1 MIRARGSATCLP
13 SCFPSLVLA
22 LSLCSPSPGQERR
35 AVTID
40 DYFRL
45 KSVSA
50 PRISP
55 EGAWVAYTVRTPD
68 YDEQASETS
77 LWLTPTSGGE
87 PLRMTAPGYS
97 ASRPRWSPD
106 GKFLSFLA
114 DRNDNQT
121 QVWVFDRRGGDAQ
134 PLTEVKQGV
143 SSYDWSPNSSRLLLS
158 IRDPESEDED
168 GEDEPEPWG
177 G

>member
-1 MIRARGSATCLP
+1 MFRASGSATYIP
-13 SCFPSLVLA
+13 TFALA
-22 LSLCSPSPGQERR
+22 LSLCSPSPCQERR

-45 KSVSA
+45 RAVSA

-55 EGAWVAYTVRTPD
+55 EGAWVAYTVRAAN
-68 YDEQASETS
+68 YEAQSSETS
-77 LWLTPTSGGE
+77 LWLAPTSGGE
-87 PLRMTAPGYS
+87 PLRMSAPGYS

-106 GKFLSFLA
+106 GKSLSFLA
-114 DRNDNQT
+114 DRNDNKT

-143 SSYDWSPNSSRLLLS
+143 SSYEWSPDSAR
-158 IRDPESEDED
+158 RRA
-168 GEDEPEPWG
+168 
-177 G
+177 